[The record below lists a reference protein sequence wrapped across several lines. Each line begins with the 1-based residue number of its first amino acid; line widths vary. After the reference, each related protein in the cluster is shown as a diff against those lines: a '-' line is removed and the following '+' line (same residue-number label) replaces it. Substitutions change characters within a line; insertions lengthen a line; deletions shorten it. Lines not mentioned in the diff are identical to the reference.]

1 MAKKEATATESPQLP
16 DDPGSEATSTKT
28 INPSQGEPVNTEAE
42 LTEVMGMLKQFEINS
57 PEKMENVVK
66 ASQQTGRMAQLL
78 GEQRE
83 ANRQLLAK
91 LEALETKGL
100 PQNYQANDGYEEK
113 SVDLEGTIEN
123 VLSRFWNKKQQ
134 EQAQMTQQQWAAFN
148 EILTDDDYG
157 LVKDAWENYAR
168 QPDVAYNFQTGATD
182 PVKEY
187 NKFVRKFQRKLLH
200 RTRGLLEQVTT
211 GTKKKVPPHIEQG
224 TNVPPMPEES
234 TEFDEKMKSIKEK
247 YRGKPTDDGVTD
259 LLKELL
265 PDGDPLLTRR

>member
-1 MAKKEATATESPQLP
+1 MAKNKATATESPQLP
-16 DDPGSEATSTKT
+16 DDSNSEATATETTS
-28 INPSQGEPVNTEAE
+28 PSKDESVNTEAE

-57 PEKMENVVK
+57 PEKVENVVK

-83 ANRQLLAK
+83 ANRQLLTK

-100 PQNYQANDGYEEK
+100 PQNFQANDGYEEK
-113 SVDLEGTIEN
+113 PVDLEGTIEN

-148 EILTDDDYG
+148 EIQTDEDYG
-157 LVKDAWENYAR
+157 LVKDAWDNYVR
-168 QPDVAYNFQTGATD
+168 QPDVAYSFQSGTAD

-200 RTRGLLEQVTT
+200 RTKGLLEQVTT
-211 GTKKKVPPHIEQG
+211 GTKKKAPPHMEQG
-224 TNVPPMPEES
+224 TNVPPMPEEP
-234 TEFDEKMKSIKEK
+234 TEFNEKRKAIKEK
-247 YRGKPTDDGVTD
+247 YRGKPTDDGVTE
-259 LLKELL
+259 LLNELL
-265 PDGDPLLTRR
+265 PEGDPLLTRR